1 MPRLQRIFLGAAYF
15 DNDGICRLVASF
27 RAASKKPLLFHPVY
41 KVLHAIVYKRIYFMM
56 HFIPSV
62 LVAGLVGLAQAQVP
76 SGFTPQATTKLEV
89 IFNSTMVNT
98 AGQQLA
104 KACKSP
110 DIPTQIAILTCLAAA
125 TQPQLALS
133 SAMIDASQTY
143 MFVMLD
149 LDVPPADGSTERRT
163 LLHCMNTGFKA
174 TKQQLMGAATLLA
187 SSEKGPA
194 PYIPPGPPAT
204 DTVAHRYVELLFPQ
218 PASLNIQA
226 SAFAGV
232 QDRIG
237 FDIQSFM
244 SQNGVSAPLAAN
256 FFRVDG
262 RISATASGTGS
273 ATVASGAAATPTGTP
288 QPFTGAAGEISV
300 PYGTAGLL
308 SGVALFAVL
317 VL

>member
-1 MPRLQRIFLGAAYF
+1 MYF
-15 DNDGICRLVASF
+15 ST
-27 RAASKKPLLFHPVY
+27 
-41 KVLHAIVYKRIYFMM
+41 
-56 HFIPSV
+56 SV
-62 LVAGLVGLAQAQVP
+62 FVAGLIGLAQAQVP

-104 KACKSP
+104 KASV
-110 DIPTQIAILTCLAAA
+110 A

-149 LDVPPADGSTERRT
+149 LDVPPANGSTERRV

-174 TKQQLMGAATLLA
+174 TRQQLMGAATLLA

-194 PYIPPGPPAT
+194 AYIPPGPPST
-204 DTVAHRYVELLFPQ
+204 DTVAHRYVQLLFQQ
-218 PASLNIQA
+218 PSSLNIQA

-237 FDIQSFM
+237 FNIESFM

-262 RISATASGTGS
+262 RIAATASGTAAAAG
-273 ATVASGAAATPTGTP
+273 ASGTGAMPTGTP
-288 QPFTGAAGEISV
+288 QPFTGAAGEVNV

-308 SGVALFAVL
+308 SGIALFAVL

>member
-1 MPRLQRIFLGAAYF
+1 MYF
-15 DNDGICRLVASF
+15 ST
-27 RAASKKPLLFHPVY
+27 
-41 KVLHAIVYKRIYFMM
+41 
-56 HFIPSV
+56 SV
-62 LVAGLVGLAQAQVP
+62 LVAGLVSLAQAQVP
-76 SGFTPQATTKLEV
+76 SGFTPPAATKLEV

-104 KACKSP
+104 KASV
-110 DIPTQIAILTCLAAA
+110 A

-133 SAMIDASQTY
+133 SAMIDSSQTY

-149 LDVPPADGSTERRT
+149 LDVPPANGSTERRV

-194 PYIPPGPPAT
+194 AYIPPGPPAT
-204 DTVAHRYVELLFPQ
+204 DTVAHRYVQLLFQQ

-226 SAFAGV
+226 SAFAGG
-232 QDRIG
+232 QARIG
-237 FDIQSFM
+237 FDIESFM
-244 SQNGVSAPLAAN
+244 SMNGVSAPVAGN

-262 RISATASGTGS
+262 RIAATASGTAGV
-273 ATVASGAAATPTGTP
+273 AGASGTGAMPTGTP
-288 QPFTGAAGEISV
+288 QPFTSAAGEVSA

-308 SGVALFAVL
+308 SGIALFALL

>member
-1 MPRLQRIFLGAAYF
+1 
-15 DNDGICRLVASF
+15 
-27 RAASKKPLLFHPVY
+27 
-41 KVLHAIVYKRIYFMM
+41 MM

-98 AGQQLA
+98 VGQQLA
-104 KACKSP
+104 KAS
-110 DIPTQIAILTCLAAA
+110 AA

-149 LDVPPADGSTERRT
+149 LDVPPADGGTERRT

-174 TKQQLMGAATLLA
+174 TKQQLMGAVTLLA

-273 ATVASGAAATPTGTP
+273 ATVASGAVATPTGTP
-288 QPFTGAAGEISV
+288 QAFTGAAGEISV

>member
-1 MPRLQRIFLGAAYF
+1 MYF
-15 DNDGICRLVASF
+15 ST
-27 RAASKKPLLFHPVY
+27 
-41 KVLHAIVYKRIYFMM
+41 
-56 HFIPSV
+56 SV
-62 LVAGLVGLAQAQVP
+62 LVAGLVSLAQAQVP
-76 SGFTPQATTKLEV
+76 SGFTPQAATKLEV

-104 KACKSP
+104 KASV
-110 DIPTQIAILTCLAAA
+110 A

-133 SAMIDASQTY
+133 SAMIDSSQTY

-149 LDVPPADGSTERRT
+149 LDVPPANGSTERRV

-194 PYIPPGPPAT
+194 AYIPPGPPAT
-204 DTVAHRYVELLFPQ
+204 DTVAHRYVQLLFQQ

-226 SAFAGV
+226 SAFAGA
-232 QDRIG
+232 QARIG
-237 FDIQSFM
+237 FDIESFM
-244 SQNGVSAPLAAN
+244 SKNGVSAPVAGN

-262 RISATASGTGS
+262 RIAATASGTAG
-273 ATVASGAAATPTGTP
+273 AAGASGTGAMPTGTP
-288 QPFTGAAGEISV
+288 QPFTGAAGEVSV

-308 SGVALFAVL
+308 SGIALFALL

>member
-1 MPRLQRIFLGAAYF
+1 MYF
-15 DNDGICRLVASF
+15 ST
-27 RAASKKPLLFHPVY
+27 
-41 KVLHAIVYKRIYFMM
+41 
-56 HFIPSV
+56 SV
-62 LVAGLVGLAQAQVP
+62 LVAGLVSLAQAQVP
-76 SGFTPQATTKLEV
+76 SGFTPEAATRLEV

-104 KACKSP
+104 KA
-110 DIPTQIAILTCLAAA
+110 AVA

-133 SAMIDASQTY
+133 SAMADASQTY

-149 LDVPPADGSTERRT
+149 LDVPPANGSTERRV

-187 SSEKGPA
+187 SSETGPA
-194 PYIPPGPPAT
+194 AYIPPGPPAT
-204 DTVAHRYVELLFPQ
+204 DTVAHRYVELLFEQ
-218 PASLNIQA
+218 PAGLNIQA

-237 FDIQSFM
+237 FDIESFM
-244 SQNGVSAPLAAN
+244 SQNDMSAPLAAN

-262 RISATASGTGS
+262 RIAATVSGTAAAAGTSGTG
-273 ATVASGAAATPTGTP
+273 AIPTGTP
-288 QPFTGAAGEISV
+288 EPFTGAAGEISV
-300 PYGTAGLL
+300 SYRTAGLL
-308 SGVALFAVL
+308 SGIALFALL

>member
-1 MPRLQRIFLGAAYF
+1 MYF
-15 DNDGICRLVASF
+15 ST
-27 RAASKKPLLFHPVY
+27 
-41 KVLHAIVYKRIYFMM
+41 
-56 HFIPSV
+56 SV
-62 LVAGLVGLAQAQVP
+62 LVAGLVSLAQAQVP
-76 SGFTPQATTKLEV
+76 SGFTPQAATKLEV

-104 KACKSP
+104 KASV
-110 DIPTQIAILTCLAAA
+110 A

-133 SAMIDASQTY
+133 SAMIDSSQTY

-149 LDVPPADGSTERRT
+149 LDVPPANGSTERRV

-194 PYIPPGPPAT
+194 AYIPPGPPAT
-204 DTVAHRYVELLFPQ
+204 DTVAHRYVQLLFQQ

-226 SAFAGV
+226 SAFAGA
-232 QDRIG
+232 QARIG
-237 FDIQSFM
+237 FDIESFM
-244 SQNGVSAPLAAN
+244 SKNGVSAPVAGN

-262 RISATASGTGS
+262 RIAATASGTAG
-273 ATVASGAAATPTGTP
+273 AAGASGTGAMPTGTP
-288 QPFTGAAGEISV
+288 QPFTGAAGEVSV

-308 SGVALFAVL
+308 SGIALFVLL

>member
-1 MPRLQRIFLGAAYF
+1 
-15 DNDGICRLVASF
+15 
-27 RAASKKPLLFHPVY
+27 
-41 KVLHAIVYKRIYFMM
+41 
-56 HFIPSV
+56 
-62 LVAGLVGLAQAQVP
+62 
-76 SGFTPQATTKLEV
+76 
-89 IFNSTMVNT
+89 
-98 AGQQLA
+98 
-104 KACKSP
+104 
-110 DIPTQIAILTCLAAA
+110 
-125 TQPQLALS
+125 
-133 SAMIDASQTY
+133 

-149 LDVPPADGSTERRT
+149 LDVPPANDSTERRV

-194 PYIPPGPPAT
+194 TYIPPGPPAT
-204 DTVAHRYVELLFPQ
+204 DTVAHRYVELLFQQ
-218 PASLNIQA
+218 PANLNIQA

-237 FDIQSFM
+237 FDIESFM

-262 RISATASGTGS
+262 RISATATGTAAAAAASGTGAMVS
-273 ATVASGAAATPTGTP
+273 GTP

-308 SGVALFAVL
+308 SGVALFALL

>member
-1 MPRLQRIFLGAAYF
+1 MYF
-15 DNDGICRLVASF
+15 ST
-27 RAASKKPLLFHPVY
+27 
-41 KVLHAIVYKRIYFMM
+41 
-56 HFIPSV
+56 SV
-62 LVAGLVGLAQAQVP
+62 LVAGLVSLAQAQVP
-76 SGFTPQATTKLEV
+76 SGFTPQAATKLEV

-104 KACKSP
+104 KSF
-110 DIPTQIAILTCLAAA
+110 
-125 TQPQLALS
+125 
-133 SAMIDASQTY
+133 AMIDSSQTY

-149 LDVPPADGSTERRT
+149 LDVPPANGSTERRV

-194 PYIPPGPPAT
+194 AYIPPGPPAT
-204 DTVAHRYVELLFPQ
+204 DTVAHRYVQLLFQQ

-226 SAFAGV
+226 SAFAGA
-232 QDRIG
+232 QARIG
-237 FDIQSFM
+237 FDIESFM
-244 SQNGVSAPLAAN
+244 SKNGVSAPVAGN

-262 RISATASGTGS
+262 RIAATASGTAG
-273 ATVASGAAATPTGTP
+273 AAGASGTGAMPTGTP
-288 QPFTGAAGEISV
+288 QPFTGAAGEVSV

-308 SGVALFAVL
+308 SGIALFVLL

>member
-1 MPRLQRIFLGAAYF
+1 MYF
-15 DNDGICRLVASF
+15 ST
-27 RAASKKPLLFHPVY
+27 
-41 KVLHAIVYKRIYFMM
+41 
-56 HFIPSV
+56 SV
-62 LVAGLVGLAQAQVP
+62 LVAGLVSLAQAQVP
-76 SGFTPQATTKLEV
+76 SGFTPQAATKLEV

-104 KACKSP
+104 KASV
-110 DIPTQIAILTCLAAA
+110 A

-133 SAMIDASQTY
+133 SAMIDSSQTY

-149 LDVPPADGSTERRT
+149 LDVPPANGSTERRV

-194 PYIPPGPPAT
+194 AYIPPGPPAT
-204 DTVAHRYVELLFPQ
+204 DTVAHRYVQLLFQQ

-226 SAFAGV
+226 SAFAGA
-232 QDRIG
+232 QARIG
-237 FDIQSFM
+237 FDIESFM
-244 SQNGVSAPLAAN
+244 SKNGVSAPVAGN

-262 RISATASGTGS
+262 RIAATASGTAG
-273 ATVASGAAATPTGTP
+273 AAGASGTGAMPTGTS
-288 QPFTGAAGEISV
+288 QPFTGAAGEVSV

-308 SGVALFAVL
+308 SGIALFALL